1 MTDCLKAVQ
10 HVPLPQKLTELSL
23 SAGRADSGS
32 VAEEEGRCVTLS
44 VERRG
49 AVLGRLHST
58 DGPHPEP
65 GAGPQ
70 PSEPSNGESAALRR
84 QRAER
89 ARTCRIIPRG
99 PRHPPGKPGELGGA
113 ERR

>member
-10 HVPLPQKLTELSL
+10 RVPMPQKPAELSL
-23 SAGRADSGS
+23 SAGRAGSGS
-32 VAEEEGRCVTLS
+32 VAEEEERCVTLPG
-44 VERRG
+44 ERRG
-49 AVLGRLHST
+49 AALGRLRST

-65 GAGPQ
+65 DAGPQ
-70 PSEPSNGESAALRR
+70 PSEPSQGESAALRR

-89 ARTCRIIPRG
+89 ARTCRITPKG
-99 PRHPPGKPGELGGA
+99 SRHPPGKPGELGGA